1 LPKVLKSPFES
12 KAPLKV
18 SLSPEFLTPEYN
30 MDGDIEVSVEE
41 GSKDDLFETLV
52 NINSEGED
60 ELAF

>member
-1 LPKVLKSPFES
+1 
-12 KAPLKV
+12 
-18 SLSPEFLTPEYN
+18 